1 MTVDTTVL
9 WPLLQRLQER
19 ARQLETE
26 ATALRA
32 AVEQVAQT
40 LDQPV
45 ASFVIDGEEITISAG
60 DVERV
65 RIQMVKPR
73 DQATL
78 QELALIMKLRERDQS
93 MPTAVRNTRFSATVD
108 AIRSQALAN
117 GTVIDD
123 PNEAVVND

>member
-1 MTVDTTVL
+1 
-9 WPLLQRLQER
+9 
-19 ARQLETE
+19 LETE